1 MQRAAHR
8 FFRAS
13 AFLTRFPA
21 RASAFEGGP
30 HPLGRDALAF
40 PFVGLA
46 VALPPALIL
55 LGLAALGLQPFAC
68 ALIAL
73 LLLIGLTGALHEDG
87 LADTADGLFGH
98 ATRERALEIMKD
110 SRIGTY
116 GALALIGAL
125 SLRAALLADLT
136 AHAPALGA
144 WAMLVVAGASRG
156 AMAWLWSSLP
166 SARPGGLSNRM
177 EAPFPH
183 EGRQVAL
190 AALGLAVAG
199 GAAIGGWTG
208 ALAPTALAL
217 CGLWLFRRFIAQ
229 RLGGTTGDTLGAA
242 QQIVE
247 CLLLLGLALAA

>member
-1 MQRAAHR
+1 MPRAIHR

-13 AFLTRFPA
+13 AFLTRLPT
-21 RASAFEGGP
+21 RASAYEGGP
-30 HPLGRDALAF
+30 HPLGRDAVAF

-46 VALPPALIL
+46 VALPAALVLVL
-55 LGLAALGLQPFAC
+55 LSALGLQPLASS
-68 ALIAL
+68 LVAL
-73 LLLIGLTGALHEDG
+73 LLLVGLTGALHEDG

-116 GALALIGAL
+116 GALALIGSV

-136 AHAPALGA
+136 RHTPSLGA
-144 WAMLVVAGASRG
+144 LALIVAAGSSRG

-177 EAPFPH
+177 EAPGPR
-183 EGRQVAL
+183 EGRQ
-190 AALGLAVAG
+190 AALVGLAIAVAG
-199 GAAIGGWTG
+199 GAAIGGWAG
-208 ALAPTALAL
+208 ALLPAALAL
-217 CGLWLFRRFIAQ
+217 GGLWLFRRFIAQ

-247 CLLLLGLALAA
+247 VLLLLGLALTA